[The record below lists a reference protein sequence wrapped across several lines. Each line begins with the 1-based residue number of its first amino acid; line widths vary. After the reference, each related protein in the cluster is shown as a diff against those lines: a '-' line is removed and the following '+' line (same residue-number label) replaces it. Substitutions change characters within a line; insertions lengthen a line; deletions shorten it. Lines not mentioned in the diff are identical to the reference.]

1 MWYTFRLLQLN
12 KQKTALE
19 DRRREMFANV
29 AYPKPIEYKAA
40 VVQTSGAGGNE
51 VLDYIVRTEEIDA
64 RIEEIEAEMQ
74 SIRIV
79 LDDFMGLLTE
89 KERKVITLRFYKFES
104 WPTIAHEIYGEI
116 TEANIYK
123 ARKLKRNAEKK
134 LEGELLPLEKR

>member
-51 VLDYIVRTEEIDA
+51 VLDYIVRAEEIDA
-64 RIEEIEAEMQ
+64 RIEEIETEME

-79 LDDFMGLLTE
+79 LDDLMGLLTE

-104 WPTIAHEIYGEI
+104 WPTIAREIYGEI

-134 LEGELLPLEKR
+134 LDGELLPLEKR

>member
-64 RIEEIEAEMQ
+64 RITEIEAEMQ